1 MKRLSLVLMLAAYV
15 AGDAGVKAATALD
28 CAVAAIQ
35 AKAPAGTTITAAV
48 SVQADGALPAY
59 CKVEGH
65 VATPGNTVNFRLALP
80 ASWNVPPTRRVYA
93 VRDASTGRELTT
105 MSWGLVPSWA
115 PDASRAANAINARVE
130 TLHEKPT
137 WRHLLAQHRCIVPM
151 TGYYEWA
158 TTGGSRQPWYVHRE
172 DGLPAAAAGLWSR
185 WRDGLETCAVITREA
200 DARLGA
206 IHHRMPVMLDH
217 GDVGEWLSDRKSAR
231 LNSSHV
237 SESRMPSSA

>member
-1 MKRLSLVLMLAAYV
+1 MRWGPEPAVCGRFVLVTPVEAIASLFAAEI
-15 AGDAGVKAATALD
+15 DAATA
-28 CAVAAIQ
+28 AS
-35 AKAPAGTTITAAV
+35 P
-48 SVQADGALPAY
+48 
-59 CKVEGH
+59 
-65 VATPGNTVNFRLALP
+65 LP

-217 GDVGEWLSDRKSAR
+217 GDVGEWLSAPSFPRHLCESADSR
-231 LNSSHV
+231 GLALTRV
-237 SESRMPSSA
+237 STRVNAVRHDDPSLIEPSEPE